1 MPEGLVRASMKRLL
15 IIILIGISL
24 LYVFPI
30 AYTFSSSFM
39 DDKQINSYYIETV
52 PDQFNLQQYYTLAL
66 DKGEYFKFFQNSV
79 KLTVLIIAGQIVIGI
94 FAAFALAKM
103 KFSGSSLIL
112 AVYVLAVL
120 LPFQVTL
127 VPNYLVFDKLERMF
141 DIQLLDTHWAIILP
155 GIFSSFGV
163 FLMRQFIRG
172 IPNEII
178 EAARVDGASFFTIL
192 FRIILPVIK
201 PAIYSLVIL
210 TFIDNWNLIEQ
221 AVIFLDTTKKL
232 PLSVFLENIYYEDY
246 RVFFAGAVL
255 YIVPALVILI
265 KGERYLKE
273 GLVMGGLGNE
283 K

>member
-1 MPEGLVRASMKRLL
+1 MKKLL
-15 IIILIGISL
+15 IFLLICISL

-30 AYTFSSSFM
+30 FYTFTNSFM
-39 DDKQINSYYIETV
+39 DSKQINSYGIETI
-52 PDQFNLQQYYTLAL
+52 PNQFNLQQYYSLAL
-66 DKGEYFKFFQNSV
+66 EKGEYFKYFLNSV
-79 KLTVLIIAGQIVIGI
+79 RLTALIIGGQIVVGI
-94 FAAFALAKM
+94 FAAFALAKLKLPGGNM
-103 KFSGSSLIL
+103 IFGI
-112 AVYVLAVL
+112 YVLAVL

-127 VPNYLVFDKLERMF
+127 VPNYLVFDKLERLL
-141 DIQLLDTHWAIILP
+141 DVQLLDTHWAIILP
-155 GIFSSFGV
+155 GVFSSFGV

-178 EAARVDGASFFTIL
+178 EAARADGAGYLTIL

-221 AVIFLDTTKKL
+221 AIIFLDTAKKL

-255 YIVPALVILI
+255 YIIPALLILA
-265 KGERYLKE
+265 KGEKYLKE
-273 GLVMGGLGNE
+273 GLIMGGLGHD

>member
-1 MPEGLVRASMKRLL
+1 MKKVF
-15 IIILIGISL
+15 IGILIAISL
-24 LYVFPI
+24 LYIFPI
-30 AYTFSSSFM
+30 AYTFTNSFM
-39 DDKQINSYYIETV
+39 DEKQINSYYIETI
-52 PDQFNLQQYYTLAL
+52 PDQFNLQQYYSLAL
-66 DKGEYFKFFQNSV
+66 DKGEYFKFFLNSI
-79 KLTVLIIAGQIVIGI
+79 KLTGVIIIGQIGIGI
-94 FAAFALAKM
+94 FAAFALAKL
-103 KFSGSSLIL
+103 KFPGSNIIF

-127 VPNYLVFDKLERMF
+127 VPNYLVFDKLERLF
-141 DIQLLDTHWAIILP
+141 DIQLLDTHLAIILP
-155 GIFSSFGV
+155 GVFSSFGV

-178 EAARVDGASFFTIL
+178 EAARIDGASHIAIL
-192 FRIILPVIK
+192 FKIVIPVIK

-221 AVIFLDTTKKL
+221 AIIFLDTPKKL
-232 PLSVFLENIYYEDY
+232 PLSVFLENIYHEDY
-246 RVFFAGAVL
+246 KVFFAAAVL
-255 YIVPALVILI
+255 YIMPALLILI

>member
-1 MPEGLVRASMKRLL
+1 MKRFL
-15 IIILIGISL
+15 IAILIGIAL
-24 LYVFPI
+24 LYIYPI
-30 AYTFSSSFM
+30 AYTFSNSFM
-39 DDKQINSYYIETV
+39 DEKQSKSYYIETI

-66 DKGEYFKFFQNSV
+66 DKGEYFKFFQNSL
-79 KLTVLIIAGQIVIGI
+79 KLTAVIIAGQIVIGI

-103 KFSGSSLIL
+103 RFSGSSLIL
-112 AVYVLAVL
+112 GIYVLAVL

-192 FRIILPVIK
+192 FRVVLPVIK

-221 AVIFLDTTKKL
+221 AVIFLDTPKKL

-255 YIVPALVILI
+255 YIVPALIILI
-265 KGERYLKE
+265 KGEKYLKE

>member
-1 MPEGLVRASMKRLL
+1 MKKVL
-15 IIILIGISL
+15 IVILIAISL
-24 LYVFPI
+24 LYIFPI
-30 AYTFSSSFM
+30 AYTFTNSFM
-39 DDKQINSYYIETV
+39 DEKQINNYYIKTI
-52 PDQFNLQQYYTLAL
+52 PDQFNLQQYYSLAL
-66 DKGEYFKFFQNSV
+66 DKGEYFKFFLNSI
-79 KLTVLIIAGQIVIGI
+79 KLTGVIIIGQIGIGI
-94 FAAFALAKM
+94 FAAFALAKL
-103 KFSGSSLIL
+103 KFPGSNIIF

-127 VPNYLVFDKLERMF
+127 VPNYLVFDKLERLF

-155 GIFSSFGV
+155 GVFSSFGV

-178 EAARVDGASFFTIL
+178 EAARIDGASHIAIL
-192 FRIILPVIK
+192 FKIVIPVIK
-201 PAIYSLVIL
+201 PAIYSLIIL

-221 AVIFLDTTKKL
+221 AIIFLDTPKKL
-232 PLSVFLENIYYEDY
+232 PLSVFLENIYHEDY
-246 RVFFAGAVL
+246 KVFFAAAVL
-255 YIVPALVILI
+255 YIMPALLILI